1 VLPLTDDPPAEA
13 VTGLRDRKKRA
24 VRDAIVDAALD
35 LFAADGF
42 EATTV
47 LAVADRAGVSPATVA
62 RYFPTKES
70 MLFSERDVRSVAL
83 AGAIAARP
91 RREGPLRAVIGA
103 LADQPPVTPRFRR
116 RLVRSRRAIAR
127 STVLRGRS
135 LGLLDEWRDAIAGAV
150 VARGLAPEDARVL
163 ATAVVAVLDDVTA
176 RWAAAGG
183 RGDIHAEVGRALTVL
198 EPKRRSA

>member
-1 VLPLTDDPPAEA
+1 VTDEEPVEEVP
-13 VTGLRDRKKRA
+13 GLRDRKKQA
-24 VRDAIVDAALD
+24 VRDAIVDAALQ
-35 LFAADGF
+35 LFSADGF

-47 LAVADRAGVSPATVA
+47 QAVADRAGVSPATVA
-62 RYFPTKES
+62 RYFPSKES
-70 MLFSERDVRSVAL
+70 MLFSERDVRAAAL
-83 AGAIAARP
+83 SAAIADRP
-91 RREGPLRAVIGA
+91 HREGALRAVIEA
-103 LADQPPVTPRFRR
+103 LADQPPVTPAFRI

-127 STVLRGRS
+127 SVVLRGRS

-150 VARGLAPEDARVL
+150 VARGLAPDDARVL

-183 RGDIHAEVGRALTVL
+183 RGDIHADVRRALTVL